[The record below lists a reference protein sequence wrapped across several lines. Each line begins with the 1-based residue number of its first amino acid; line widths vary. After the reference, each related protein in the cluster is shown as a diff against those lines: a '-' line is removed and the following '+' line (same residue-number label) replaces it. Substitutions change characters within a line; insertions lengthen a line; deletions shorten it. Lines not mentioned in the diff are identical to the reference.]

1 MWGGPRRNHRRN
13 HRTQEPTLTLTL
25 TARRNFVTNE
35 EAYGRLVTDF
45 NVVVDGENVGYVKG
59 GWGGKGCRKGGE
71 VVEFFLEAGLRSV
84 KTQAA
89 FEKLPDWK
97 QDELESVGKWEALER
112 SRCRQ
117 FKPLSAFRRDTAD
130 FEEKL
135 R

>member
-1 MWGGPRRNHRRN
+1 M
-13 HRTQEPTLTLTL
+13 
-25 TARRNFVTNE
+25 TNE
-35 EAYGRLVTDF
+35 EAYDRLVTDF
-45 NVVVDGENVGYVKG
+45 NVVVDGENVEFVKG
-59 GWGGKGCRKGGE
+59 EHGGSGRWRRKGGKD
-71 VVEFFLEAGLRSV
+71 VEFFLERGLRSA

-97 QDELESVGKWEALER
+97 QDELKSVGKWEALER
-112 SRCRQ
+112 GRCRQ